1 MAISVGRLDSA
12 QVQAA
17 VDDAD
22 LRVLLMSL
30 VHLTGDQ
37 RWLEPPYQ
45 PVRDVRIIADEDAG
59 FPVEIQAE
67 IRRAAVAALS
77 EPATQVAVTN
87 PDDDL
92 LQTMMSVCLS
102 ESVGADYVPLIREV
116 LDFATAEQG
125 SSASLREDP
134 EEETKVLIV
143 GAGISGLAL
152 ATKLEQLGHSYCIIE
167 KNLGV
172 GGTWF
177 ENRYPG
183 CGVDTPNHAYS
194 FSFASNHPWKHYFS
208 PREEIH
214 SYLEQ
219 CATDFGVRPNIR
231 FGTEVISATWDD
243 ESHRWEATLQTQAG
257 VEVIHASNL
266 VSAIGQLN
274 LPSEPP
280 VPGRDRFRGPSFHTA
295 HWPEGLDL
303 SGKRVA
309 IVGTGASAMQLAPT
323 IVDDVDELTIY
334 QRSPQWARP
343 IDRYRQR
350 VSAGTQWLLDH
361 MPYYASWFRFT
372 LWWRYGDGL
381 HPFIQKDPDWPHPE
395 RSLNRVNDRH
405 RQELEDF
412 IRAELAERPDLI
424 EKCVPTYPPYGKRM
438 LIDNG
443 WFKALTRPTVELV
456 TDAIDRI
463 DEDAIVTVD
472 GARRHADVIV
482 FATGFTI
489 TDLTAR
495 LNIRGR
501 GGRELKA
508 AWSDDNPTAY
518 LGITVPGFPNLFC
531 MYGPNTNLGHGGS
544 IIFHAE
550 CQARYISGCLT
561 KTMEKGVVAIE
572 CRQDVHDDY
581 IRRVDAAHEK
591 MIWTHPGMSTW
602 YRNRHGRVVS
612 TSPWRLVDYWAMT
625 REPDLSDYALTSP
638 MRRPPTVRV

>member
-1 MAISVGRLDSA
+1 MISFVQGRPVMAISVGRLDSA

-208 PREEIH
+208 
-214 SYLEQ
+214 
-219 CATDFGVRPNIR
+219 
-231 FGTEVISATWDD
+231 
-243 ESHRWEATLQTQAG
+243 QA
-257 VEVIHASNL
+257 AL
-266 VSAIGQLN
+266 L
-274 LPSEPP
+274 
-280 VPGRDRFRGPSFHTA
+280 
-295 HWPEGLDL
+295 L
-303 SGKRVA
+303 S
-309 IVGTGASAMQLAPT
+309 L
-323 IVDDVDELTIY
+323 Y
-334 QRSPQWARP
+334 CW
-343 IDRYRQR
+343 
-350 VSAGTQWLLDH
+350 
-361 MPYYASWFRFT
+361 
-372 LWWRYGDGL
+372 
-381 HPFIQKDPDWPHPE
+381 
-395 RSLNRVNDRH
+395 
-405 RQELEDF
+405 
-412 IRAELAERPDLI
+412 
-424 EKCVPTYPPYGKRM
+424 C
-438 LIDNG
+438 
-443 WFKALTRPTVELV
+443 
-456 TDAIDRI
+456 
-463 DEDAIVTVD
+463 
-472 GARRHADVIV
+472 
-482 FATGFTI
+482 
-489 TDLTAR
+489 
-495 LNIRGR
+495 
-501 GGRELKA
+501 
-508 AWSDDNPTAY
+508 
-518 LGITVPGFPNLFC
+518 
-531 MYGPNTNLGHGGS
+531 
-544 IIFHAE
+544 
-550 CQARYISGCLT
+550 
-561 KTMEKGVVAIE
+561 
-572 CRQDVHDDY
+572 
-581 IRRVDAAHEK
+581 
-591 MIWTHPGMSTW
+591 
-602 YRNRHGRVVS
+602 
-612 TSPWRLVDYWAMT
+612 
-625 REPDLSDYALTSP
+625 
-638 MRRPPTVRV
+638 